1 MTKDAPATP
10 PRIAST
16 LNIKGMQCPMPLYWA
31 RGQVDGLKPGELLE
45 VLATDPA
52 TVPNFEAFCRHTGNR
67 LVEASETGNRLVEA
81 SETDGVFRLLIE
93 KAA

>member
-1 MTKDAPATP
+1 MLEMTKDAPATP

-52 TVPNFEAFCRHTGNR
+52 TLPNFEAFCRQ
-67 LVEASETGNRLVEA
+67 TGNRLVEA

-93 KAA
+93 KTQ

>member
-10 PRIAST
+10 GDIAST
-16 LNIKGMQCPMPLYWA
+16 LNIKGMLCPMPLYWA
-31 RGQVDGLKPGELLE
+31 RSQIDALKPGQLLE

-52 TVPNFEAFCRHTGNR
+52 TLPNFQAFCRQTGHR
-67 LVEASETGNRLVEA
+67 LVAA

>member
-52 TVPNFEAFCRHTGNR
+52 T
-67 LVEASETGNRLVEA
+67 LASAALLLLATAALARWLPARRAGRTDPIETL
-81 SETDGVFRLLIE
+81 
-93 KAA
+93 KAE